1 MRRPAGRDLYQRNLR
16 LLSPF
21 LIRPTITLRSLR
33 QQAPAGLAARLLA
46 AVAGLAAGGGTGSS
60 TPVVLR
66 AEWRLATGVRLPWR
80 PYVVVEGA
88 TEYTLSPGGDRIAQH
103 VESWDLSPAQALGA
117 LLRPGVD
124 QLPP

>member
-46 AVAGLAAGGGTGSS
+46 AVAGLAAGGGTGSG